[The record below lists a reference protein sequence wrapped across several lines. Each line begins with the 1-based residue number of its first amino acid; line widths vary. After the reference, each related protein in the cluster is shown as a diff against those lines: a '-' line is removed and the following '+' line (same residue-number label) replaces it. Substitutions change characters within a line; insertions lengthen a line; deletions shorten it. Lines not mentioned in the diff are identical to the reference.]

1 MSKPINTKLIIEV
14 CEHIIQYNLSYRET
28 ADVFKIDPM
37 TVFNYT
43 NEVKSIDYKLYQKV
57 QMCLEERRRK
67 SNNLRKSLK
76 TIYEEICNYY
86 LCGNTMRKVS
96 VNFKSNV
103 NSIHKLFHIYVKKND
118 IELYY
123 MILDMIE
130 INNLKSIKARSRL
143 RKMKSIEERLNLCM
157 VIVDEKLRL
166 KNVKERFKMD
176 VKTIKSYVYSIKDV
190 DYDLYYEVCRQ
201 LRIKTLD

>member
-1 MSKPINTKLIIEV
+1 
-14 CEHIIQYNLSYRET
+14 
-28 ADVFKIDPM
+28 
-37 TVFNYT
+37 
-43 NEVKSIDYKLYQKV
+43 
-57 QMCLEERRRK
+57 
-67 SNNLRKSLK
+67 
-76 TIYEEICNYY
+76 
-86 LCGNTMRKVS
+86 
-96 VNFKSNV
+96 
-103 NSIHKLFHIYVKKND
+103 
-118 IELYY
+118 